1 MSQCTGCYTMFLAG
15 IYVMVAALAAVVAGD
30 LDPPEKHYKILVL
43 LPVSSQS
50 HKNVFIPLAE
60 ALADRGHQVTML
72 SNSPKSTNH
81 PNITD
86 ISHGLQH
93 FQNINMFEYKDDWT
107 TGFTMFEKVLPVIA
121 RDFYKVPLVK
131 ELYERRKEFDL
142 FIVDHAFNEVVYPFL
157 HQAPFIMVSTPG
169 TDYRQSAVLGNVMN
183 PAYVPSQSLD
193 FSRPY
198 SIWHRFLNTLIHIAF
213 AVYWR
218 NWNIVP
224 QLQKEISAQF
234 PELPPLLELERNM
247 SLALMNTHFS
257 IGIPLPLLPSQ
268 VEVGAMHCRPANPL
282 PQELESW
289 ITGAGS
295 SGVIYF
301 NLGSFSRGSYMPVQY
316 RDVFLQA
323 FRRLPQR
330 VVWKYEGELKNV
342 PDNVMITNW
351 VPQQDILAHN
361 NVKVF
366 ITHCGLLGTQESIYH
381 ATPLLGLP
389 IFADQNR
396 NSMFIRN
403 SGVGDFLLW
412 EELTEDVI
420 VNAIND
426 IINNPKYKDNI
437 LRKSKLMR
445 DQPVSPTELAV
456 FWTEYVIRH
465 KGAPQLRS
473 PAAQLSWVEFLML
486 DVIFLLHLTVFFLYF
501 ITRRILRVI
510 YAKIF
515 SANDSIKKKRE

>member
-1 MSQCTGCYTMFLAG
+1 
-15 IYVMVAALAAVVAGD
+15 
-30 LDPPEKHYKILVL
+30 
-43 LPVSSQS
+43 
-50 HKNVFIPLAE
+50 
-60 ALADRGHQVTML
+60 
-72 SNSPKSTNH
+72 
-81 PNITD
+81 
-86 ISHGLQH
+86 
-93 FQNINMFEYKDDWT
+93 
-107 TGFTMFEKVLPVIA
+107 
-121 RDFYKVPLVK
+121 
-131 ELYERRKEFDL
+131 
-142 FIVDHAFNEVVYPFL
+142 
-157 HQAPFIMVSTPG
+157 
-169 TDYRQSAVLGNVMN
+169 
-183 PAYVPSQSLD
+183 
-193 FSRPY
+193 
-198 SIWHRFLNTLIHIAF
+198 
-213 AVYWR
+213 
-218 NWNIVP
+218 
-224 QLQKEISAQF
+224 
-234 PELPPLLELERNM
+234 
-247 SLALMNTHFS
+247 
-257 IGIPLPLLPSQ
+257 
-268 VEVGAMHCRPANPL
+268 
-282 PQELESW
+282 
-289 ITGAGS
+289 
-295 SGVIYF
+295 
-301 NLGSFSRGSYMPVQY
+301 VQY

-420 VNAIND
+420 VNAVND